1 LPPLPVPLPLPGV
14 PLPPPIDVP
23 ISPEQPTAAAANAS
37 VVKLQRAIT
46 DAVPRNAERSIMED
60 LQLSLNGGRDLA
72 DYQVG
77 LGCRHARSPKPPREN
92 YS

>member
-1 LPPLPVPLPLPGV
+1 M
-14 PLPPPIDVP
+14 DVP

-60 LQLSLNGGRDLA
+60 LQLALNGGRDPA

-77 LGCRHARSPKPPREN
+77 LDCSPTRFQQTPREN
-92 YS
+92 SS